1 MPRLT
6 EARRRDRR
14 DQIAAAAFRCFAR
27 AGFAGTSMA
36 DIIAESGLS
45 AGSIYSHFESK
56 ADLIRFV
63 ATEELDRRFEEVARG
78 VDDSDE
84 ILTPGR
90 IAATVF
96 RDVRLER
103 ERAQILLQI
112 WAEVP
117 RDPEL
122 SVMGR
127 ENIARFRGT
136 LRDALRPW
144 ARLRAGA
151 TGDVEAMATAGA
163 DVTLAALQGS
173 VVRIVFDPDA
183 DAAAQA
189 AALTAALD

>member
-27 AGFAGTSMA
+27 SGFAGTSMA

-45 AGSIYSHFESK
+45 AGSIYSHFDGK
-56 ADLIRFV
+56 ADLIRYV
-63 ATEELDRRFEEVARG
+63 AIEELDRRFEDVART
-78 VDDSDE
+78 VDDADSP
-84 ILTPGR
+84 LTPGR
-90 IAATVF
+90 IAAGVF
-96 RDVRLER
+96 GDLRVDRA
-103 ERAQILLQI
+103 RAQILLQI

-122 SVMGR
+122 AVMGR
-127 ENIARFRGT
+127 DNIARFRGII
-136 LRDALRPW
+136 REALRPW
-144 ARLRAGA
+144 AHSRVGAG
-151 TGDVEAMATAGA
+151 GDVEAMATAGA
-163 DVTLAALQGS
+163 DATLAALQGS

-189 AALTAALD
+189 AALAAALD